1 MSPPV
6 SLGRRGPLL
15 ALTLLATLAATA
27 APRVAAADE
36 PAQNEPPALVPAP
49 PSAPVPAPPAP
60 APLPAPAPEA
70 APVEPPAAPSY
81 APPPDAPPPPVPEPE
96 EPREEMSEGRR
107 IVSAWNSGFQWGLS
121 PGVGFS
127 NGKAG
132 FLLGARVGYGF
143 DTGTVILV
151 PAVHASAYFLDP
163 TVLIG
168 MPMFRVIFPLNR
180 FAPFVE
186 GGVGV
191 GHVAGLASQT
201 GAALSGGGGF
211 MLHFTRSFAL
221 GAEATYQVITGTN
234 FKGVAIGPI
243 IAFAF

>member
-1 MSPPV
+1 
-6 SLGRRGPLL
+6 
-15 ALTLLATLAATA
+15 
-27 APRVAAADE
+27 
-36 PAQNEPPALVPAP
+36 
-49 PSAPVPAPPAP
+49 
-60 APLPAPAPEA
+60 
-70 APVEPPAAPSY
+70 
-81 APPPDAPPPPVPEPE
+81 
-96 EPREEMSEGRR
+96 MSEGRR

-151 PAVHASAYFLDP
+151 PAVHASGYFLDP

-168 MPMFRVIFPLNR
+168 MPMFRVVLPLNR
-180 FAPFVE
+180 FAPFIE

-191 GHVAGLASQT
+191 GHVGSPASQT

-211 MLHFTRSFAL
+211 MSTSYLI
-221 GAEATYQVITGTN
+221 GAEATYQVITGTE
-234 FKGVAIGPI
+234 FRGVAIGPI